1 MLTGILRTE
10 VVLLIVS
17 ILALL
22 AGFYVPVRII
32 AESPPSIMAY
42 GLILFSIPAWLI
54 GSVAAGI
61 AGWRIQKQSGLTPL
75 WRFAWAVCA
84 MNIVSIIAVFL
95 WQPAGVS

>member
-1 MLTGILRTE
+1 MPRIEVIL
-10 VVLLIVS
+10 ISIS

-22 AGFYVPVRII
+22 AGLYVPGRIV
-32 AESPPSIMAY
+32 ADSSPSTMTY

-54 GSVAAGI
+54 GSVAAGV

-75 WRFAWAVCA
+75 WRFAWIVCA
-84 MNIVSIIAVFL
+84 MNIITIIAIFF